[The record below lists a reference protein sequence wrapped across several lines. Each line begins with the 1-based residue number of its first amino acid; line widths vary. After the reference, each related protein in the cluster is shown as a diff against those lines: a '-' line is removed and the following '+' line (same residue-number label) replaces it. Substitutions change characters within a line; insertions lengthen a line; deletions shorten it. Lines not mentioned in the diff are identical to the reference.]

1 MAAFRVYDYLLAGS
15 VVELIMNTKV
25 PVTTDVCPTCGG
37 NNGVH
42 AYGCSEPGEGEQA
55 SKQDK
60 SPAAMTA
67 VAVSRING
75 ALAAVPIDIALGA
88 LAICVAHAHYGL
100 QKDPVKRNRNIQNF
114 NAAVLKAVNMVI
126 TEEGL
131 QAQQLEA
138 AQKSDPIR
146 KLN

>member
-1 MAAFRVYDYLLAGS
+1 
-15 VVELIMNTKV
+15 MNTKI
-25 PVTTDVCPTCGG
+25 PLTTDVCPTCGG
-37 NNGVH
+37 NDGVH
-42 AYGCSEPGEGEQA
+42 STGCIEAP
-55 SKQDK
+55 QDK
-60 SPAAMTA
+60 SPAAKSPAALTA
-67 VAVSRING
+67 IAVSRING

-88 LAICVAHAHYGL
+88 LAICVGHAHYGL
-100 QKDPVKRNRNIQNF
+100 QKDPVKRNRNIDTF
-114 NAAVLKAVNMVI
+114 MASVRKAINMVI

>member
-1 MAAFRVYDYLLAGS
+1 
-15 VVELIMNTKV
+15 MNTKV

-42 AYGCSEPGEGEQA
+42 AYECPETTIADDAEKELA
-55 SKQDK
+55 RRDK

-67 VAVSRING
+67 IAVSRING
-75 ALAAVPIDIALGA
+75 ALAPVPIDIALGA
-88 LAICVAHAHYGL
+88 LAICVGHAHYGL
-100 QKDPVKRNRNIQNF
+100 QKDPVKRSRNIDTF
-114 NAAVLKAVNMVI
+114 MASVRKAINMVI

-138 AQKSDPIR
+138 AQKSDPVR
-146 KLN
+146 DFHKQGR